1 MMDQMLRQLPEH
13 YYDTMYLDGFTPE
26 QIYMTNR
33 RDMLADYAEGPDEP
47 PTVTIRTETNEK

>member
-1 MMDQMLRQLPEH
+1 MDQMMRQLPEH

-33 RDMLADYAEGPDEP
+33 RDMRAALTEGPDAP
-47 PTVTIRTETNEK
+47 PTVTIRNEC